1 MVRVME
7 RKQVLKW
14 IRFYL
19 VPFWREPEFS
29 QREFEEA
36 KIKSKRRQFSMF
48 LYPLTISG
56 FLIIIF
62 IGILAVFP
70 QWITEFSLLEVTTP
84 LGRTA
89 PFHLPGWVENPTPP
103 HELTYHFLGTTKNG
117 YDIFGRLIWGSR
129 TALTMGIQS
138 NLISVTGGVTLG
150 LIVAYFGGRTDWVVM
165 RILDVIQTIPTFI
178 FALFLISL
186 VGNEMSYILMIYGI
200 LGIPGYAR
208 FIRASV
214 FQVKQNIYIRAAKT
228 GGANDFK
235 IMFKHVLPNAISPI
249 IIIFFGSLGGTI
261 LGIASLTYIGMGDI
275 KISDWGTDINWAQ
288 TRILSA
294 PWAALWPGLL
304 IALTVLAFMLIGD
317 GLRDALDPRL
327 RK

>member
-1 MVRVME
+1 ME
-7 RKQVLKW
+7 RKQFLKYF
-14 IRFYL
+14 RFYIT
-19 VPFWREPEFS
+19 PFWREPEFS
-29 QREFEEA
+29 LREFEEA

-70 QWITEFSLLEVTTP
+70 QWITEFSLREVTGPAGWT
-84 LGRTA
+84 L
-89 PFHLPGWVENPTPP
+89 PFQRPGWIVNPVDGTI
-103 HELTYHFLGTTKNG
+103 TYHFLGTTMNG
-117 YDIFGRLIWGSR
+117 YDIFGRLIWGAR

-138 NLISVTGGVTLG
+138 NLISVTGGVILG
-150 LIVAYFGGRTDWVVM
+150 LIVAYFGGKTDWVVM
-165 RILDVIQTIPTFI
+165 RILDVIQTIPNFI

-186 VGNEMSYILMIYGI
+186 VGSEMSYILMIYGI
-200 LGIPGYAR
+200 LGIPGYCR

-214 FQVKQNIYIRAAKT
+214 FQVKQNIFIRAAKT

-288 TRILSA
+288 ARFLSA

>member
-1 MVRVME
+1 MVRIMD
-7 RKQVLKW
+7 RKQFLKYF
-14 IRFYL
+14 RFYIT
-19 VPFWREPEFS
+19 PFWREPEFS
-29 QREFEEA
+29 LREFEEA

-70 QWITEFSLLEVTTP
+70 QWITDFSLLEVTTP
-84 LGRTA
+84 AGWTD
-89 PFHLPGWVENPTPP
+89 PFSPPGWVVHPVSG
-103 HELTYHFLGTTKNG
+103 ELTYHILGTTTSG
-117 YDIFGRLIWGSR
+117 YDIFGRLIWGAR
-129 TALTMGIQS
+129 TALTVGIQS
-138 NLISVTGGVTLG
+138 NIISVTGGVILG
-150 LIVAYFGGRTDWVVM
+150 LIVAYFGGKTDWIIM

-186 VGNEMSYILMIYGI
+186 LGQDLSYILMVYGI

-249 IIIFFGSLGGTI
+249 IIVFFGSLGGTI
-261 LGIASLTYIGMGDI
+261 LGIATLSYIGMGDI
-275 KISDWGTDINWAQ
+275 KISDWGTDIMWGQ
-288 TRILSA
+288 SHILTA

-304 IALTVLAFMLIGD
+304 VALTVLAFMLIGD